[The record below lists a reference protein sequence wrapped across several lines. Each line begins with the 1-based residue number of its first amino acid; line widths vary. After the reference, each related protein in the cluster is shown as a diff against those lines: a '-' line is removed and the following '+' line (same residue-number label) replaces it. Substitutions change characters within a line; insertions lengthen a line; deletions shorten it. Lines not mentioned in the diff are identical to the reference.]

1 MMNGNKQPGARG
13 TAHVHFDKSAIRSG
27 DSDSGGSGR
36 ASGSAPGPSNIPAQ
50 QNAAA
55 GPPANAQ
62 KRNSVIRK
70 IMQQTIGENFEHS
83 SIPQMQSFVNSVET
97 YCATTES
104 LASLG
109 KSLYTSTTMVF
120 VVDELMRIILWNDF
134 AIKLSGYAREEMA
147 GRNLLVDVPFLVP
160 PQTVRALSEAL
171 ARCMQGVPL
180 TGTMLEFTKR
190 DRSKLTLLTTCTPL
204 LSNPAGQGM
213 LVIGHDVS
221 QVSQVP
227 QYDNKSLAG
236 TPAIAEHVTRKCT
249 AVWNCRILCVCP
261 AS

>member
-1 MMNGNKQPGARG
+1 
-13 TAHVHFDKSAIRSG
+13 
-27 DSDSGGSGR
+27 GGSGR
-36 ASGSAPGPSNIPAQ
+36 ASGSGPALLGHPQQQQQ
-50 QNAAA
+50 QNA
-55 GPPANAQ
+55 PKPQ
-62 KRNSVIRK
+62 PRNSVIRK

-134 AIKLSGYAREEMA
+134 AIKLSGFGREEMA
-147 GRNLLVDVPFLVP
+147 GRNLLNDVPFLVP
-160 PQTVRALSEAL
+160 PQTANALSEAL

-213 LVIGHDVS
+213 LVIGHDISHVS
-221 QVSQVP
+221 QPLIPPPAPAV

-236 TPAIAEHVTRKCT
+236 TPAISDHG
-249 AVWNCRILCVCP
+249 
-261 AS
+261 